1 MHKGLLFNEYF
12 LTEGIKDAREW
23 GEVTNDDV
31 EAFRAEAAKLLD
43 EFNGNNGLA
52 RPKHDERDTVDNF
65 IIPVLEEE
73 RLGWERGLRH
83 AEKQTSHGNK
93 PDLLL
98 FTDKEYARTRSPK
111 HAAVIVENKRW
122 NLPLDRRE
130 SESAK
135 GATTLQSAPSSQILR
150 YLRDIEEGAE
160 WGVLTNGAQ
169 WRLYYRRANSKS
181 EHFLE
186 LNLEDIVR
194 GEDEHWMRVFILMF
208 RRKSFVRVTERTFHE
223 QARAESRNWEQRITE
238 GLSTEIFE
246 KVFPRLAR
254 ALAKDEKNPDEARLQ
269 QIGHDTMILL
279 FRLLFVL
286 YAEDRELMPVTK
298 RRYKRYALLGTRNEL
313 RNEDPGEYSDI
324 NDYLFIR
331 FRNLCRAINAG
342 DKALQLPPYNGGL
355 FDPKR
360 APLLEKSGIADCE
373 FAFAVKTLSYI
384 EDADEDKRINYR
396 DLSVQHLGAMYE
408 RFLEQ
413 ELYVSGGGKGQISA
427 RLNRYARRS
436 GGSYYTPEELV
447 QLILHSTVGSLL
459 KKYKEEF
466 NQRRKTMSAKQLEK
480 WDTATRGLQMKV
492 CDPAMGSGHFLVSL
506 VDYLADWALAEIA
519 ATENAVPGYRSP
531 LLEEIKTVRRR
542 IEDEADKGGWKI
554 DERHLD
560 DRQIIRRIVLKRA
573 VYGADK
579 NLMAVEL
586 AKLSLWLH
594 TFTVGAPLTF
604 LDHHLRHGDSLF
616 GEFAA
621 GAMAS
626 LRKLGTPL
634 GVKPLLEKAQNA
646 AEDML
651 KIESVTDANIAE
663 VQSSIAAF
671 STMRE
676 KSDKFNQTM
685 SLLHCRH
692 WFAAEDG
699 NMQHLNALN
708 AIESVLQDKKPL
720 KGGAE
725 FAARAK
731 VLCARENF
739 IHWETAFPGVWSDW
753 AYPPKRAGGFDAV
766 IGNPP
771 WDKMKMQ
778 EAEWFAARMPNLE
791 SATQAG
797 RKQHI
802 DKLRKQGNPTV
813 AEYDAAAQQA
823 ATALTVA
830 QTCGAYPKF
839 SSGDINL
846 YYLFAER
853 SLQLIKRGG
862 MVGLLAP
869 SGIFADLTAMEFFRD
884 VNSAG
889 RVSRLIDFVNRPH
902 KYFPDVDSRFKFCA
916 FVAGGEDRQ
925 FKDAEFAFFVNSD
938 KDTEKAIKERRIMF
952 AAGDID
958 AISPNTGAVPVFQNQ
973 KDAEITVGVYRRD
986 NLPVFSM
993 DGEETLYRVK
1003 YVRMF
1008 DMTNDSDK
1016 FVTPATL
1023 RKKGYSH
1030 EKPNIYKGGKDELYL
1045 PLYTGRMIDIY
1056 NHRANSSAIN
1066 TDNPLKQNVSIASS
1080 PEQLRNPDF
1089 CAAPNY
1095 WVNNKY
1101 MSLDEELTWFVG
1113 FRHIT
1118 NPTNHRTMIA
1128 SLLPRAA
1135 CANPMPLLLPV
1146 LPPKPPKATKKE
1158 LGDWRKECARIVA
1171 EYKTSAPLLVANLS
1185 SFALDF
1191 IVRQKMHSTGLN
1203 WHIVRQLPLVAP
1215 KTYGKKAGGKTIG
1228 DFVRE
1233 RVLRLAYTANDM
1245 TPFARDMGHKGA
1257 PFIWDGD
1264 KRAEWRAQLDALYF
1278 LLYGIGDDDAAYIM
1292 DSFSGVKKEEE
1303 KRLHGYFTRDL
1314 ILNYLR
1320 AYRNGNWNPNVV
1332 PPSYAK
1338 PKPPPKPKPK
1348 PKPKAAPKPKSK
1360 TKPKAKAKAKKK
1372 PKKKKG

>member
-12 LTEGIKDAREW
+12 LTEGVTEAPEW

-31 EAFRAEAAKLLD
+31 RAFRAEAAKLLD

-98 FTDKEYARTRSPK
+98 FTDKEDARTRSPK

-194 GEDEHWMRVFILMF
+194 KGDEHWLRVFILMF
-208 RRKSFVRVTERTFHE
+208 RRESFVRGAQGTFHE
-223 QARAESRNWEQRITE
+223 RAREKSRDWEQRITE

-254 ALAKDEKNPDEARLQ
+254 ALAKGEKNPDEVRLR

-286 YAEDRELMPVTK
+286 YAEDRELLPVTK
-298 RRYKRYALLGTRNEL
+298 RRYRRYAFL
-313 RNEDPGEYSDI
+313 RLRDDLRDEDTEEYSSVI
-324 NDYLFIR
+324 GQRFTSFRYL
-331 FRNLCRAINAG
+331 CHAINAS
-342 DKALQLPPYNGGL
+342 DKALRLPPYNGGL

-360 APLLEKSGIADCE
+360 APLLEEKGIADCE
-373 FAFAVKTLSYI
+373 FTFAVKTLSYI
-384 EDADEDKRINYR
+384 EDPEEDKRINYR

-427 RLNRYARRS
+427 RLNRYARKS

-447 QLILHSTVGSLL
+447 QLVIDGAVGVLL
-459 KKYKEEF
+459 KEYKGDF
-466 NQRRKTMSAKQLEK
+466 NRAVAKKMSAKKLQKL
-480 WDTATRGLQMKV
+480 DPATRALKMKV

-542 IEDEADKGGWKI
+542 IEETNKGDWKI

-560 DRQIIRRIVLKRA
+560 DRQIIRRIVLKRV

-616 GEFAA
+616 GEFAVDA
-621 GAMAS
+621 VES
-626 LRKLGTPL
+626 LKKLGTPL
-634 GVKPLLEKAQNA
+634 GAKPLLETAQKA

-651 KIESVTDANIAE
+651 KIESVTDSSIDE

-671 STMRE
+671 SAMRG
-676 KSDKFNQTM
+676 KSAKFNRTM

-699 NMQHLNALN
+699 EMRHISALN
-708 AIESVLQDKKPL
+708 AVEAVLQDKKL
-720 KGGAE
+720 SKGGAE
-725 FAARAK
+725 FAARAEA
-731 VLCARENF
+731 LCKRENF

-753 AYPPKRAGGFDAV
+753 ADRKKRKGGFDAV

-771 WDKMKMQ
+771 WARLRVS
-778 EAEWFAARMPNLE
+778 ETEWFAVRDPSINEVKTQNERTQKIAARRRNGDPL
-791 SATQAG
+791 
-797 RKQHI
+797 I
-802 DKLRKQGNPTV
+802 
-813 AEYDAAAQQA
+813 AEYDDAVSQA
-823 ATALTVA
+823 NMAITVA
-830 QTCGAYPKF
+830 QECGAYPKI
-839 SSGDINL
+839 SKSNLNL
-846 YYLFAER
+846 YMLFAER
-853 SLQLIKRGG
+853 ALSLVAPDGIA
-862 MVGLLAP
+862 GLLVP
-869 SGIFADLTAMEFFRD
+869 SDIFSGLNAGAFFRG
-884 VNSAG
+884 VANGG
-889 RVSRLIDFVNRPH
+889 RLATILDFVNGPH
-902 KYFPDVDSRFKFCA
+902 AYFKDVHNSFRFCVFTY
-916 FVAGGEDRQ
+916 GGEARK
-925 FKDAEFAFFVNSD
+925 FKETNCVFAMNERKKTKSNRIFFPPGAFD
-938 KDTEKAIKERRIMF
+938 KIN
-952 AAGDID
+952 
-958 AISPNTGAVPVFQNQ
+958 PNTGNAPVCQTQTDADMILDIHSRMPILQ
-973 KDAEITVGVYRRD
+973 K
-986 NLPVFSM
+986 N
-993 DGEETLYRVK
+993 GEKPLWD
-1003 YVRMF
+1003 VRQLRML
-1008 DMTNDSDK
+1008 DMAGDSDK
-1016 FVTPATL
+1016 FRTAAEL
-1023 RKKGYSH
+1023 RAEGFSH
-1030 EKPNIYKGGKDELYL
+1030 EKPNHYHGKKEVCA
-1045 PLYTGRMIDIY
+1045 PLYVGRMIDHY
-1056 NHRANSSAIN
+1056 NHRANSVVYNPDNVHRRFESVPS
-1066 TDNPLKQNVSIASS
+1066 TD
-1080 PEQLRNPDF
+1080 EQLRAPSF
-1089 CAAPNY
+1089 CPEPPF
-1095 WVNNKY
+1095 WVDDKNIQAR
-1101 MSLDEELTWFVG
+1101 EELTWFLGYRDVTAA
-1113 FRHIT
+1113 T
-1118 NPTNHRTMIA
+1118 NRRTVIPA
-1128 SLLPRAA
+1128 LVPRAA
-1135 CANPMPLLLPV
+1135 FAHTLPLITPLL
-1146 LPPKPPKATKKE
+1146 PPQPKKAGLSE
-1158 LGDWRKECARIVA
+1158 WREKCADIVA
-1171 EYKTSAPLLVANLS
+1171 QYKKAAPLLAANLS

-1191 IVRQKMHSTGLN
+1191 VARQKNAGVHNDWYFLL
-1203 WHIVRQLPLVAP
+1203 QLPVVPPEA
-1215 KTYGKKAGGKTIG
+1215 YEQKAGKETMG

-1233 RVLRLAYTANDM
+1233 RVLRLAYTADDM
-1245 TPFARDMGHKGA
+1245 TPFARDMGCKGK
-1257 PFIWDGD
+1257 PFQWDENQ
-1264 KRAEWRAQLDALYF
+1264 RAHLCAQLDALYF
-1278 LLYGIGDDDAAYIM
+1278 LLYGISDKDAEYIM
-1292 DSFSGVKKEEE
+1292 DSFSAVRKDDE
-1303 KRLHGYFTRDL
+1303 KQHHGYFTRDL

-1338 PKPPPKPKPK
+1338 PKPAPKPKPK
-1348 PKPKAAPKPKSK
+1348 PKPKAAPKPKPK

>member
-12 LTEGIKDAREW
+12 LTEGVKDAREW

-31 EAFRAEAAKLLD
+31 RAFRAEAAKLLD

-98 FTDKEYARTRSPK
+98 FTDKEDARTRSPK

-194 GEDEHWMRVFILMF
+194 KGDEHWLRVFILMF
-208 RRKSFVRVTERTFHE
+208 RRESFVRGAQGTFHE
-223 QARAESRNWEQRITE
+223 RAREKSRDWEQRITE

-254 ALAKDEKNPDEARLQ
+254 ALAKGEKNPDEARLR

-286 YAEDRELMPVTK
+286 YAEDRELLPVTT
-298 RRYKRYALLGTRNEL
+298 RRYKRYALLRTRDDL
-313 RNEDPGEYSDI
+313 RDEDPEEYSGISGDI
-324 NDYLFIR
+324 FGR

-342 DKALQLPPYNGGL
+342 DKALRLPPYNGGL

-373 FAFAVKTLSYI
+373 FAFAVKTLSYR
-384 EDADEDKRINYR
+384 EEMGEDKRINYR

-413 ELYVSGGGKGQISA
+413 ELKVSGGGKGQIHA
-427 RLNRYARRS
+427 KPNRYARKS

-447 QLILHSTVGSLL
+447 QLVIGNSVGILL
-459 KKYKEEF
+459 KEYKDEF
-466 NQRRKTMSAKQLEK
+466 NRAVEKKASVVELRKL
-480 WDTATRGLQMKV
+480 DTATRGLKMKV

-506 VDYLADWALAEIA
+506 VDYLADWALAEIV
-519 ATENAVPGYRSP
+519 ATENAVAGYRSP
-531 LLEEIKTVRRR
+531 LLEEIKTVRGR
-542 IEDEADKGGWKI
+542 IEEEAGKGGWEI

-560 DRQIIRRIVLKRA
+560 DRQIIRRIVLKRV

-616 GEFAA
+616 GEFAI
-621 GAMAS
+621 GAMES
-626 LRKLGTPL
+626 LKQLGTPL
-634 GVKPLLEKAQNA
+634 GAKSLLGTAQKA

-651 KIESVTDANIAE
+651 KIESVTDSNIAE

-671 STMRE
+671 SAMQG
-676 KSDKFNQTM
+676 KSAKFNRTM

-699 NMQHLNALN
+699 EMQHINALN
-708 AIESVLQDKKPL
+708 AVEAVLQDKKL
-720 KGGAE
+720 SKGGAE
-725 FAARAK
+725 FAARAEA
-731 VLCARENF
+731 LCKRENF

-753 AYPPKRAGGFDAV
+753 ESEQKRQGGFDAI

-771 WDKMKMQ
+771 W
-778 EAEWFAARMPNLE
+778 ARMRVLE
-791 SATQAG
+791 VDWFNVRDPSINEVEKRDE
-797 RKQHI
+797 RKNKIQV
-802 DKLRKQGNPTV
+802 RRAQGDPLI
-813 AEYDAAAQQA
+813 AEYDDVVHQA
-823 ATALTVA
+823 NTAITVA
-830 QTCGAYPKF
+830 QQCGAYSYIPK
-839 SSGDINL
+839 SNINL
-846 YYLFAER
+846 YLLFVER
-853 SLQLIKRGG
+853 VMSLMAPKG
-862 MVGLLAP
+862 VSGLLVP
-869 SGIFADLTAMEFFRD
+869 SEIFSGLSASDFFRNIANNGRLAVMLDFINSPHHYFKD
-884 VNSAG
+884 VHNS
-889 RVSRLIDFVNRPH
+889 
-902 KYFPDVDSRFKFCA
+902 FKFCVFA
-916 FVAGGEDRQ
+916 FGGAARQ
-925 FKDAEFAFFVNSD
+925 FSQTECMFLINKKKNKGERVAFAP
-938 KDTEKAIKERRIMF
+938 
-952 AAGDID
+952 GDFDVIN
-958 AISPNTGAVPVFQNQ
+958 PNTGNAPASRTQRGINIMLGMHRNFPILQ
-973 KDAEITVGVYRRD
+973 KDGD
-986 NLPVFSM
+986 MSDWPVRQLKMLDRS
-993 DGEETLYRVK
+993 G
-1003 YVRMF
+1003 
-1008 DMTNDSDK
+1008 DSGK
-1016 FVTPATL
+1016 LNTAAKLTG
-1023 RKKGYSH
+1023 KGCYPV
-1030 EKPNIYKGGKDELYL
+1030 KPNHYKDGDALYH
-1045 PLYTGRMIDIY
+1045 PLYIGRMLDHY
-1056 NHRANSSAIN
+1056 NHRANSTIRNPA
-1066 TDNPLKQNVSIASS
+1066 NPLRQLNSKPSTL
-1080 PEQLRNPDF
+1080 EQLQSPSF
-1089 CAAPNY
+1089 CPEPPF
-1095 WVNNKY
+1095 WVA
-1101 MSLDEELTWFVG
+1101 EEQVKAHKSLTWFLGYRDVTAA
-1113 FRHIT
+1113 T
-1118 NPTNHRTMIA
+1118 NKRTVIPA
-1128 SLLPRAA
+1128 LVPRAA
-1135 CANPMPLLLPV
+1135 YDNTLPLIMPA
-1146 LPPKPPKATKKE
+1146 LPPEPKKPTHSALDE
-1158 LGDWRKECARIVA
+1158 WRNRCASVIA
-1171 EYKTSAPLLVANLS
+1171 EYKENAPLLAANLS

-1191 IVRQKMHSTGLN
+1191 VAREKNADIHTD
-1203 WHIVRQLPLVAP
+1203 WHFLQQLPIIP
-1215 KTYGKKAGGKTIG
+1215 PGTYKQEAGKETVG
-1228 DFVRE
+1228 DFVRG
-1233 RVLRLAYTANDM
+1233 RVLRLVYTSNDM
-1245 TPFARDMGHKGA
+1245 APFARDMGCKDK
-1257 PFIWDGD
+1257 PFSWDEE
-1264 KRAEWRAQLDALYF
+1264 KRAYLRAQLDAMYL
-1278 LLYGIGDDDAAYIM
+1278 LLYGITDDDAEYILNT
-1292 DSFSGVKKEEE
+1292 FPIVKKRDE
-1303 KRLHGYFTRDL
+1303 KKHHGYFTRDL
-1314 ILNYLR
+1314 ILRYLR
-1320 AYRNGNWNPNVV
+1320 AYRAGDWAPDII
-1332 PPSYAK
+1332 PPSYQE
-1338 PKPPPKPKPK
+1338 PKPE
-1348 PKPKAAPKPKSK
+1348 PKPKA
-1360 TKPKAKAKAKKK
+1360 TAKAKKK